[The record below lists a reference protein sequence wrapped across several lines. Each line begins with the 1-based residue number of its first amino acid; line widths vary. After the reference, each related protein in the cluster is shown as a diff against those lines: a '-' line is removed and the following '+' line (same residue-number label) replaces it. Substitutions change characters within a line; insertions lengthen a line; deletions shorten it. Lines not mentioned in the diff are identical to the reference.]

1 MHCIAKGI
9 EFLPFRLQIPFKN
22 DQYIIIKWVNDERT
36 EGTKIYPKHTTYVD
50 GELQHNVFD
59 VIIGIYKQLAL
70 RK

>member
-1 MHCIAKGI
+1 
-9 EFLPFRLQIPFKN
+9 LQIPFKN